1 MWIIVTFAL
10 ALKMAGPL
18 AVDIHRR
25 QCLHQMKSTNVGIN
39 VLLEP
44 LPKLFQ
50 EDQMGQFQV

>member
-1 MWIIVTFAL
+1 MWFIVTSAL

-25 QCLHQMKSTNVGIN
+25 QSLYQMKSTNVGIN
-39 VLLEP
+39 ALLEA